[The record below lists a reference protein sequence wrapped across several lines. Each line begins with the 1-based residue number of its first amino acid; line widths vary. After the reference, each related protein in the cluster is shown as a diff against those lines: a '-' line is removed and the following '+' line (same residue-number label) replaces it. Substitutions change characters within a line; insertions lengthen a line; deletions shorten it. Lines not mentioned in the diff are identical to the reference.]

1 MVSVDCE
8 MCITAAGYE
17 LTRASLV
24 DDKGQASLGHNLS
37 KFALLYCPGPTVA
50 SAVCFVSMASWYRN
64 CNAGLPEALISI
76 LSSSCVH

>member
-24 DDKGQASLGHNLS
+24 DDKGQVGVQMSQ
-37 KFALLYCPGPTVA
+37 
-50 SAVCFVSMASWYRN
+50 
-64 CNAGLPEALISI
+64 
-76 LSSSCVH
+76 